1 MPSKNGK
8 GMRALSLINKG
19 NSIQYGYGINNEE
32 HYFGAYYW
40 IVANGVGKCRFPF
53 K

>member
-19 NSIQYGYGINNEE
+19 NSIRYGYGINNAE

-40 IVANGVGKCRFPF
+40 VVANGIGKYRFPF
-53 K
+53 I